1 MEFVAKWTENLQSK
15 IYEDA
20 ISIRHTVFVEE
31 QKVPV
36 KLEIDELEAES
47 LHIVLY
53 DAKQKLATARILELE
68 NNIYKVQRVAVLK
81 EFRKQGVGAA
91 LMNEI
96 ELKVRQLDGQKLTL
110 GSQNS
115 AIPFYEKFG
124 YDVVSAE
131 FMDAG
136 IPHHTMTKTL

>member
-96 ELKVRQLDGQKLTL
+96 ELKVRQFDGQKLTL

-124 YDVVSAE
+124 YDVVSPE